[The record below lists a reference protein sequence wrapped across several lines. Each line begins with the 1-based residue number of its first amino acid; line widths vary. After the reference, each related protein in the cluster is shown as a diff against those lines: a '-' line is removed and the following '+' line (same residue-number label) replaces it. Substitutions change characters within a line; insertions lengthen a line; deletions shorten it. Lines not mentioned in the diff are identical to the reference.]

1 MREDKKGETIHD
13 GAISL
18 PKDIGISGKF
28 IPLGSFLKWAHFAN
42 SGGEAK
48 HLVQS
53 GCVLVNGH
61 VETRRRRMLG
71 LGDVVDLPGGLK
83 LRVFGEGFGH

>member
-1 MREDKKGETIHD
+1 MREDKKAETMSND
-13 GAISL
+13 ETSL
-18 PKDIGISGKF
+18 PQDIGISGEF

-53 GCVLVNGH
+53 GCIFVNGQ

-83 LRVFGEGFGH
+83 LRVFGEELGH